1 MAGLL
6 PLCPPR
12 RCYISMKTKSQCLVK
27 VSGLSKSYGRRRVLN
42 QLEFEVESG
51 SGFVIRGSNGSGKTT
66 FLETLSTISRPDE
79 GSIVVCGVSLK
90 EDSAFVRSKIG
101 LVAHSSY
108 LYPQLTVKENLV
120 FFSRLNQVPPQ
131 ALDENILLSQMGLDT
146 RLNQRVSTLSHGF
159 QKRVSIVRSMLHCPE
174 VLLLDEP
181 ETGLDEETLSVLKGL
196 IKAFLS
202 DGGSVILTTH
212 LDKLDYGSKMENL
225 FLKNGKL
232 MPLS

>member
-1 MAGLL
+1 
-6 PLCPPR
+6 
-12 RCYISMKTKSQCLVK
+12 MKTKSQCLVK
-27 VSGLSKSYGRRRVLN
+27 VSGLSKSYGRRRVLY

-79 GSIVVCGVSLK
+79 GAIVVCGVSLK

-174 VLLLDEP
+174 V
-181 ETGLDEETLSVLKGL
+181 
-196 IKAFLS
+196 
-202 DGGSVILTTH
+202 
-212 LDKLDYGSKMENL
+212 
-225 FLKNGKL
+225 
-232 MPLS
+232 

>member
-1 MAGLL
+1 
-6 PLCPPR
+6 
-12 RCYISMKTKSQCLVK
+12 MKTKSQCLVK

-90 EDSAFVRSKIG
+90 EDSAIVRSKIG

-120 FFSRLNQVPPQ
+120 FFSRLNQIPPQ

-159 QKRVSIVRSMLHCPE
+159 QKRVSIVRSMLHCPK

-212 LDKLDYGSKMENL
+212 LEKLDYGSKMENL

>member
-1 MAGLL
+1 M
-6 PLCPPR
+6 
-12 RCYISMKTKSQCLVK
+12 
-27 VSGLSKSYGRRRVLN
+27 
-42 QLEFEVESG
+42 
-51 SGFVIRGSNGSGKTT
+51 
-66 FLETLSTISRPDE
+66 
-79 GSIVVCGVSLK
+79 
-90 EDSAFVRSKIG
+90 RSKIG

-159 QKRVSIVRSMLHCPE
+159 QKRVSIVRSMLHCPK

-212 LDKLDYGSKMENL
+212 LEKLDYGSKMENL